1 MTPGFLK
8 GGWGRKKVPYSTVVF
23 TSNLPAKV
31 GSWFLALPGH
41 SRVHGTS
48 GVSKYVHSM
57 WVSLWFLRCFLNNLI
72 LTEWSQFWTLVTAP
86 RQSNRKALA
95 GTVVTCSKCLWS
107 SFSWPSVSS
116 SVRPFSRPCLSW
128 LNTYSDCSDRRAAIC
143 EEACEFRIYYG
154 ITYKQPV
161 KLFQNNN

>member
-31 GSWFLALPGH
+31 GSWFLVLPGH

-48 GVSKYVHSM
+48 GVRKCVHSI
-57 WVSLWFLRCFLNNLI
+57 WVSQWFLWYFLNNLV
-72 LTEWSQFWTLVTAP
+72 LTEWSQLWTLVTAP

-116 SVRPFSRPCLSW
+116 SVRSFSRPCLSW
-128 LNTYSDCSDRRAAIC
+128 LNMYSNCSDRRAAIC
-143 EEACEFRIYYG
+143 KEACEFRIYYG
-154 ITYKQPV
+154 IT
-161 KLFQNNN
+161 